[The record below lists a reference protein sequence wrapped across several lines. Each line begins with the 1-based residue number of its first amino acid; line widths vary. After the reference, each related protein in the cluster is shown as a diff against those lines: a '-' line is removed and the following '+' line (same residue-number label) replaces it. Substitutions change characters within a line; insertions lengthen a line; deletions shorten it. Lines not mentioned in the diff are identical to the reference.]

1 MSDVKTA
8 ATNAPRGKATA
19 SAPAKV
25 PAVRRPDPQA
35 NVAGAATAPNPGP
48 NPAGANAGAGAAAS
62 AKLMSELKVSG
73 HLMALDQGLYC
84 ITHAPAPGGEGG
96 NLPGV
101 RISVPPQPPGAL
113 ERIAIASFRPDGFL
127 HSTGDAALVRVLAPT
142 AQVLVTIYQS
152 GAPDGVA
159 PNIQVRRLIEPATP
173 AQPGAPNAAPA
184 AKAPAGPE
192 AAARPAAELPAARP
206 GSVMEMVAHI
216 QERADVGGMLGE
228 WLGERGS
235 KRWIEGFGVM
245 PHGLSPADVEYQAV
259 LGRGWL
265 SPWVEGGQF
274 CGSRGM
280 ALPVLGFR
288 IRLRNGL
295 AETHEVTYSASFI
308 DGSEIGPVADG
319 EPCESE
325 ALAAME
331 AFKITVRP
339 RGQAA
344 VDAAE
349 QDESGATAQGLG
361 ASAGDRAQAGRKR
374 AAAVAVPAAPAG
386 KDKKGRK
393 G

>member
-8 ATNAPRGKATA
+8 PTNAPRGK
-19 SAPAKV
+19 SAPA
-25 PAVRRPDPQA
+25 PAKSSAARRPEQQA
-35 NVAGAATAPNPGP
+35 GDATTNAAPAAVAP
-48 NPAGANAGAGAAAS
+48 NPAGAGAAGS

-73 HLMALDQGLYC
+73 HLMALEQGLYC
-84 ITHAPAPGGEGG
+84 ITHAPAAGGESS

-113 ERIAIASFRPDGFL
+113 DRIAIASFRPDGFL
-127 HSTGDAALVRVLAPT
+127 HATGDAALVRVLAPT

-159 PNIQVRRLIEPATP
+159 PNIQVRRLIEPGVQ
-173 AQPGAPNAAPA
+173 AQPVAANAAAPGPVGTEK
-184 AKAPAGPE
+184 KAD
-192 AAARPAAELPAARP
+192 AEQPAARS
-206 GSVMEMVAHI
+206 GTVMEMVAHI

-235 KRWIEGFGVM
+235 RRWIEGFGVM
-245 PHGLSPADVEYQAV
+245 PHGLSPTDVEYQAV

-308 DGSEIGPVADG
+308 DGSLVGPVADG
-319 EPCESE
+319 EPCESD

-331 AFKITVRP
+331 AFLISVRP

-349 QDESGATAQGLG
+349 QDEGADTM
-361 ASAGDRAQAGRKR
+361 SEVAGGKAAPGRKR
-374 AAAVAVPAAPAG
+374 AAATPAPAPVAATA

-393 G
+393 A